1 MVPVEEEEED
11 GAEEEVVEEEGGK
24 GEEAIK
30 TTKEDNKITKIAK
43 ITPIPQILVQILT
56 QIQIVLTLA
65 VHVIIRVIK
74 NLMNVK
80 VKALTFPTVI
90 F

>member
-1 MVPVEEEEED
+1 MEEEEGAEEV
-11 GAEEEVVEEEGGK
+11 GAEEEGDEEE
-24 GEEAIK
+24 EA
-30 TTKEDNKITKIAK
+30 TLTMKEDNKIMKIAK

-65 VHVIIRVIK
+65 VHVIIKVSK

-80 VKALTFPTVI
+80 VKVLTFPTLI

>member
-11 GAEEEVVEEEGGK
+11 GAEEEVVEEEGGE

-30 TTKEDNKITKIAK
+30 TMKEDNKITKIAK
-43 ITPIPQILVQILT
+43 PTPIPQIPTQILM
-56 QIQIVLTLA
+56 VLTLA
-65 VHVIIRVIK
+65 IHVIIQVSK
-74 NLMNVK
+74 NQMNAKFK
-80 VKALTFPTVI
+80 VLTFLTQI

>member
-1 MVPVEEEEED
+1 MEEEEGAEEV
-11 GAEEEVVEEEGGK
+11 GAEEEGDEEE
-24 GEEAIK
+24 EA
-30 TTKEDNKITKIAK
+30 TLTMKEDNKIMKIAK
-43 ITPIPQILVQILT
+43 ITPIPQILIQILVQILT

-65 VHVIIRVIK
+65 VHVIIRVSK

>member
-1 MVPVEEEEED
+1 MEEEGGAEEV
-11 GAEEEVVEEEGGK
+11 GAEEEGDEEE
-24 GEEAIK
+24 EA
-30 TTKEDNKITKIAK
+30 TLTMKEDNKITKIAK

-56 QIQIVLTLA
+56 QIQIVLILA
-65 VHVIIRVIK
+65 VHAIIKVSK

-80 VKALTFPTVI
+80 VKVLTFPTQI

>member
-1 MVPVEEEEED
+1 MEEEEGAEEV
-11 GAEEEVVEEEGGK
+11 GAEEEGDEEE
-24 GEEAIK
+24 EA
-30 TTKEDNKITKIAK
+30 TLTMKEDNKITKIAK

-65 VHVIIRVIK
+65 VHVIIRVSK

-80 VKALTFPTVI
+80 VKVLTFPTAI